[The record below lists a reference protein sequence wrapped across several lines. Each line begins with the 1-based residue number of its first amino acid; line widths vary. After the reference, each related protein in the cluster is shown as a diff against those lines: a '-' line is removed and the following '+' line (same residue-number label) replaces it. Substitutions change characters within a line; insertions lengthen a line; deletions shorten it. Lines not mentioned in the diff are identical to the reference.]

1 MKNKEVLEMNYR
13 EEYKVFEQDHPEL
26 KRLSD
31 AGYKE
36 LLEWADEKRY
46 ITLKG
51 FRTEKY
57 YTEEDFETALMWAE
71 KEEMNFPSRP
81 YILKVMYADECREI
95 TVCRCETEE
104 EAFNRARDFKKETE
118 DRVYFRIDK
127 DE

>member
-1 MKNKEVLEMNYR
+1 MNYR

-31 AGYKE
+31 AEYKE

-51 FRTEKY
+51 FRVEKY
-57 YTEEDFETALMWAE
+57 YTDEDFETALMWAE
-71 KEEMNFPSRP
+71 KEGMNFPSRP

-95 TVCRCETEE
+95 TVCRCETEA
-104 EAFNRARDFKKETE
+104 EAFKRARDFEKETE